1 MLSRSLITVIALAG
15 TLAFVEGFSY
25 WWMHPSTSDADQ
37 PKLVYTPPQPSE
49 GKAPNPA
56 SVGSM
61 GEGGENE
68 VVTLLPDVVEKTME
82 TLYCSSGTVAKIE
95 RVNGVVM
102 HVAFFEWNSADA
114 TNVLEAFKHLPDECM
129 GSIGMKLLSK
139 MPPQSYQVENEQLL
153 FDHTMFRDPVGQI
166 IHAFKGTWVSGAT
179 KVIGKDFR
187 GGADQWRQIRLKAAL
202 HRFNPSYARVAQGA
216 VRGIADPQLAWQ
228 AFEEGMLKNLH
239 ME

>member
-1 MLSRSLITVIALAG
+1 MIARSLIIVTALVVSLG
-15 TLAFVEGFSY
+15 FVEGFSY
-25 WWMHPSTSDADQ
+25 WWMHPSVSDAGQ
-37 PKLVYTPPQPSE
+37 PKLVYTPPLPNDGKTSPAVDLATALE
-49 GKAPNPA
+49 GA
-56 SVGSM
+56 
-61 GEGGENE
+61 ETDL
-68 VVTLLPDVVEKTME
+68 VTLLPEIVEKTRE

-95 RVNGVVM
+95 RANGVVM

-139 MPPQSYQVENEQLL
+139 MPARSYQVENEELL

-187 GGADQWRQIRLKAAL
+187 GGADQWRQIRLKAAQ

-228 AFEEGMLKNLH
+228 AFEDGMLKNLH